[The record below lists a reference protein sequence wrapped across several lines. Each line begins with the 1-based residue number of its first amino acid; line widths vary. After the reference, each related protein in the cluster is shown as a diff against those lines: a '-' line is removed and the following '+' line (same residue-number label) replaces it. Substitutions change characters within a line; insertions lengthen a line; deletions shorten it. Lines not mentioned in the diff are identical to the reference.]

1 MATCRDI
8 VTRACRKIGVAAQ
21 DEPLTADMASATLSS
36 LNDMLWAWKLAS
48 VDIGM
53 TTDLALDDPFPM
65 APEYREGA
73 VYSLAARIAP
83 DNNEVA
89 GFDADDFFRKIQ
101 AAYVVI
107 DPVVMPDAMFRRRWT
122 L

>member
-8 VTRACRKIGVAAQ
+8 VTSACRKIGVVAQ
-21 DEPLTADMASATLSS
+21 DEPLTADMAAATLSS

-53 TTDLALDDPFPM
+53 ASDLTLDDAFPL
-65 APEYREGA
+65 APEFREGM
-73 VYSLAARIAP
+73 VYMLAARIAP
-83 DNNEVA
+83 DNSA
-89 GFDADDFFRKIQ
+89 AASFDADDFFRKIQ

-107 DPVVMPDAMFRRRWT
+107 DPVTFPDAMFRRRWT